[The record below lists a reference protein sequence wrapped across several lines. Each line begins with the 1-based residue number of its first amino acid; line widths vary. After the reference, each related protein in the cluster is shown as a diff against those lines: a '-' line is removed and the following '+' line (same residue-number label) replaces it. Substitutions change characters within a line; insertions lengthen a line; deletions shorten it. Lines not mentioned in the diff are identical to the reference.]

1 MKLIKEELL
10 QIPNKGGIYLFTN
23 TVNNKYYIGQAIS
36 LRKRLLTHLRNFI
49 NKRYNN
55 PLYKALDKYGLDV
68 FEITI
73 IQIIDEDLSKQ
84 DLRKILDE
92 LEIKYISEY
101 NSYND
106 GYNQTK
112 GGDGGIL
119 GYKMTEGQK
128 EIIRQNSIKQSCDGR
143 YTVYCKNIKTGEIIS
158 GINLEDLANKLNVNK
173 NSIKNSKSKK
183 KIYKN
188 LYYFASSIEE
198 LENINKIENNSKY
211 DPTNNDKEYL
221 IEYYNYIISLEN
233 PTLLS
238 VANELNLSKDTIA
251 KRNKKLREMGYELP
265 FKSKRKQTNE

>member
-10 QIPNKGGIYLFTN
+10 QIPNKSGIYLFTN
-23 TVNNKYYIGQAIS
+23 TINNKCYIGQSIS
-36 LRKRLLTHLRNFI
+36 LRKRLLTHLRNVI
-49 NKRYNN
+49 NKKYNN
-55 PLYKALDKYGLDV
+55 PLYKAINKYGIDV
-68 FEITI
+68 FEVTI
-73 IQIIDEDLSKQ
+73 IKFIDKNLPKQ

-92 LEIKYISEY
+92 LEIKYIFKY
-101 NSYND
+101 DSYNN

-119 GYKMTEGQK
+119 GYKMTEEQK
-128 EIIRQNSIKQSCDGR
+128 EVIKQNSIKQSCDGR

-158 GINLEDLANKLNVNK
+158 GINFEDLANKLNVNK
-173 NSIKNSKSKK
+173 GSIKNSKSKK

-198 LENINKIENNSKY
+198 LKNIKEVENNHKY
-211 DPTNNDKEYL
+211 NPTDNKDYL

-238 VANELNLSKDTIA
+238 VASDLKISKDTVC
-251 KRNKKLREMGYELP
+251 KRNKKLREMGYTLP
-265 FKSKRKQTNE
+265 FKSKKIN